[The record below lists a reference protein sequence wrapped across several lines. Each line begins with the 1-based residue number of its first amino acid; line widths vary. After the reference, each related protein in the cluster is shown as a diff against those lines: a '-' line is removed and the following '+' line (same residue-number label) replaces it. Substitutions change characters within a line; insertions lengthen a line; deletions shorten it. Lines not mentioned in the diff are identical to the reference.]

1 MSYKLVV
8 DFEATCSKDNV
19 DFPRHEMEILEIG
32 CVILDENNEDRGRY
46 QAFIRPTKN
55 PILTDFCK
63 ELTTIKQSDVDSA
76 DTFVNVMIEFQ
87 KWISETC
94 GRNDY
99 TFYSWGNFDKNIL
112 KRQCAEENLR
122 DVKMLNNHVNAKEE
136 FAKHNKIKPCG
147 VGSALKYKKMEFEGT
162 QHRALDDSINI
173 ARLIMSMVS

>member
-1 MSYKLVV
+1 MTFKLVV
-8 DFEATCSKDNV
+8 DFEATCSTDNV
-19 DFPRHEMEILEIG
+19 DFPRYEMEIIEIG
-32 CVILDENNEDRGRY
+32 AVILDENNEERGRY

-99 TFYSWGNFDKNIL
+99 VFHSWGNFDKNIL
-112 KRQCAEENLR
+112 KRQCDEENLR
-122 DVKMLNNHVNAKEE
+122 GVKMLNNHVNAKEE
-136 FAKHNKIKPCG
+136 FGKHNKIKPCG
-147 VGSALKYKKMEFEGT
+147 VGAALKYKGLEFEGIP
-162 QHRALDDSINI
+162 HRACSDAHNI
-173 ARLIMSMVS
+173 ARLIKSMGS